1 MNIYLSNT
9 YRKNL
14 SWLHFND
21 ESMIREAAS
30 EGPIV
35 LHIRFY
41 SLFNNSKKQ
50 LGAPAQAWQ
59 QYSMHDRMLDLERY
73 KSTSGEETS

>member
-1 MNIYLSNT
+1 
-9 YRKNL
+9 
-14 SWLHFND
+14 
-21 ESMIREAAS
+21 MIREAAS

-59 QYSMHDRMLDLERY
+59 QYSMHDRMLDLEIQINLRRRNFIERI
-73 KSTSGEETS
+73 KAPIFLEAVLGIEIK

>member
-1 MNIYLSNT
+1 
-9 YRKNL
+9 
-14 SWLHFND
+14 
-21 ESMIREAAS
+21 MIREAAS

-59 QYSMHDRMLDLERY
+59 QYSMHDRMLDL
-73 KSTSGEETS
+73 